1 MKHKYLRIID
11 WVSGISE
18 SVGVCSMQPPKKC
31 EPKEAVKCIS
41 HLGLGVTA
49 LNGTKMESCICA

>member
-1 MKHKYLRIID
+1 
-11 WVSGISE
+11 
-18 SVGVCSMQPPKKC
+18 MQPPKKC